1 MALTCILSLR
11 YNDDGT
17 GLEVGDPEKKSIA
30 EDDDAPDETPSAH
43 FGNERRRRRR
53 RLNEGCERV
62 IRFCSP
68 TNVASTLTPAHFAQV
83 RMSRQLGFTA
93 LGPRPGPA
101 WPGLAWPDKS

>member
-11 YNDDGT
+11 QNDDGSGGDATTDDSRGDGEAAGGDAAATT
-17 GLEVGDPEKKSIA
+17 GGAGAKAMKP
-30 EDDDAPDETPSAH
+30 
-43 FGNERRRRRR
+43 

-83 RMSRQLGFTA
+83 DRVAIARHQRRSHGTNGTVQCGSLNSAG
-93 LGPRPGPA
+93 
-101 WPGLAWPDKS
+101 